1 MRRSGRIGV
10 QTVAN
15 QDVSGVNRNAP
26 QTLPAF
32 HIRQFK
38 VIALQIRQVEEGI
51 MHAPIRARAARL
63 GDGSAIYQ
71 AHDTTLRRQRKP
83 LLTTQLF
90 GEPSEPLLG
99 SPQALEHRYRAN
111 RDAQL
116 PRTNR
121 GLCQRTSLPHMK
133 Q

>member
-1 MRRSGRIGV
+1 MRRRGSIGV

-38 VIALQIRQVEEGI
+38 VIALQIRQVEGI
-51 MHAPIRARAARL
+51 MHTPIRARAAML
-63 GDGSAIYQ
+63 GDGSAIHQ

-90 GEPSEPLLG
+90 GEPSQPLLG
-99 SPQALEHRYRAN
+99 SPQALEHGYRAN